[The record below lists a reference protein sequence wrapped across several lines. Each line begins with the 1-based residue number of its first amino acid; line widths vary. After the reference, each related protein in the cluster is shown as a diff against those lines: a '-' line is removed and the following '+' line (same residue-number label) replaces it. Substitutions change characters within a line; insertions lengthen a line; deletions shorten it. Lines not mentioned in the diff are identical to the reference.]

1 MAYYKLVS
9 GGAVL
14 DAVSDET
21 ARWIVEN
28 RNNYST
34 YVGEKEEAYG
44 VLSTDGQNVYHIS
57 GKPAF
62 HDFPDYVTVTMEEI
76 GEGEC
81 RRIQEEISAG
91 MILIEEADAEPEEE
105 EQDPAT
111 APKTRLR
118 ELEEEVA
125 SLREENQML
134 TECILEISEIIYA

>member
-34 YVGEKEEAYG
+34 YVGEKEDAYG

-57 GKPAF
+57 GKSAF

-76 GEGEC
+76 GEGEYQKI
-81 RRIQEEISAG
+81 RDDLAAGEVLVEETETMEEQEPEAPKPKTRIQE
-91 MILIEEADAEPEEE
+91 LE
-105 EQDPAT
+105 EQIQ
-111 APKTRLR
+111 
-118 ELEEEVA
+118 

-134 TECILEISEIIYA
+134 TECLLEISEIVYA